1 MEKVVI
7 YGAGGLGC
15 LVQDILQ
22 QAGRFR
28 PVAFLDSNPATHGTT
43 TAGLAVIGGLGEIEA
58 LQSDAVYRVIVA
70 IGDNSTRVALAEELR
85 RRGMRLVSAIHPLAS
100 ISPSAKLGEHVIVSP
115 RATVGVHT
123 RVGPHSMLSAG
134 AIADHDNTLG
144 TGVFLEPAVR
154 LAGTVTVEDLARIGI
169 GATVIPG
176 RTIGRGARVEA
187 GAVVIEDVPP
197 ETVVGGV
204 PAAPRGPAHS
214 RFIPQPVG
222 TA

>member
-28 PVAFLDSNPATHGTT
+28 PVGFLDSNPATHGAT
-43 TAGLAVIGGLGEIEA
+43 IGGLPVTGGLDQIGP
-58 LQSDAVYRVIVA
+58 LQAGGIYRCIVA
-70 IGDNSTRVALAEELR
+70 IGDNTARVAVAEELR
-85 RRGMRLVSAIHPLAS
+85 RRGMKLVSAIHPLAT
-100 ISPSAKLGEHVIVSP
+100 ISPSAKVGEHVIIGP

-123 RVGPHSMLSAG
+123 RIGAHTMLSAG

-154 LAGTVTVEDLARIGI
+154 LAGTVTVEDLAHIGI
-169 GATVIPG
+169 GAAIIPG
-176 RTIGRGARVEA
+176 RTVGRGARVEA
-187 GAVVIEDVPP
+187 GAVVIDDVAPDA
-197 ETVVGGV
+197 VVGGIPAV
-204 PAAPRGPAHS
+204 PRCPARSH
-214 RFIPQPVG
+214 FVPQPAG
-222 TA
+222 SA